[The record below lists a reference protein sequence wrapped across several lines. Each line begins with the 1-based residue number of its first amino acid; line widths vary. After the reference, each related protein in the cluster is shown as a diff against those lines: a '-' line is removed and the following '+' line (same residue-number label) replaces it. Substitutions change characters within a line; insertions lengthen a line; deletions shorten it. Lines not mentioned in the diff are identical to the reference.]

1 MHGVYNVDRS
11 DVIYLLTATRTK
23 NKYGVSIDTY
33 TKKMVY
39 CQVSSV
45 QQSEFHD
52 AGRNGLNPV
61 FRFTMFSGDYN
72 NEEVVEYNGDTY
84 SVYRTYLKRS
94 DQIELYV
101 ERKGGS
107 NGTQVQNQT
116 G

>member
-1 MHGVYNVDRS
+1 M
-11 DVIYLLTATRTK
+11 IYLLSKTYEE
-23 NKYGVSIDTY
+23 NKYGVLIETSVR
-33 TKKMVY
+33 KMVY

-52 AGRNGLNPV
+52 AGRNGLNPS

-72 NEEVVEYNGDTY
+72 DEEIVEYNGKTY

-101 ERKGGS
+101 QRKGGT
-107 NGTQVQNQT
+107 NGEKVQD
-116 G
+116 